1 MLDSTHGSIA
11 LLLCLSEDA
20 LRAQRIADA
29 LADRPEPARDATLY
43 WTLQHCDSIDAL
55 LAALPDGDAILV
67 DLRDPLPVLQQLT
80 GTELP
85 CIVVAQDESPSSLRA
100 LIDAGADE
108 YLPDSMLTP
117 LLLERTLRLR
127 DRNRAVQARSDYLA
141 QFDVL
146 TGLPNG
152 KQFERQLEHALHGAE
167 RHDRRLGIV
176 SLVLDDFPKL
186 AARLGQEGTEA
197 LLLVIAE
204 RLSGCLRRSDLVARA
219 HHEEFLL
226 MLECGNDL
234 ADVAFTAD
242 KLLQVIH
249 APLDERVALP
259 AITASMGVAVFPL
272 AGTSPSELLREARAA
287 RAEVVREGG
296 GDFRFYDAELEV
308 VSRQSVL
315 IEEALQGA
323 AERGELSLRFQPR
336 IDLVSGAISGA
347 EVLLRWDSPRF
358 GPVSP
363 ERFIPLAEAS
373 GAIGR
378 IGAWVLAHALTQ
390 ARHWLDAGL
399 EVRLGVNISAG
410 EFGGEDFSDRV
421 ARALDR
427 AGVPASV
434 LELELTERV
443 FVANVAGHRQLFDD
457 LNALGV
463 GLAVDDFGIGYSSLS
478 YLKHFPVH
486 ALKIDQSFVDALPGA
501 ADDAAIVRA
510 VIALGHALDLRVV
523 AEGVEND
530 AQLRFLRD
538 AGCDEVQGYLFG
550 SPCGAADFTERL
562 QRGVLPDA

>member
-1 MLDSTHGSIA
+1 MLESEHPSTA
-11 LLLCLSEDA
+11 VLLCLCEDPQ
-20 LRAQRIADA
+20 RAERIARM
-29 LADRPEPARDATLY
+29 LADRPEPAREATLL
-43 WTLQHCDSIDAL
+43 WSSMHCATLDAL
-55 LAALPDGDAILV
+55 FAALPDGDAILIDV
-67 DLRDPLPVLQQLT
+67 RDPVPVLELLV

-85 CIVVAQDESPSSLRA
+85 CIAIAQDDAPATLRA
-100 LIDAGADE
+100 LIKAGADE
-108 YLPDSMLTP
+108 YLPDVALTP

-127 DRNRAVQARSDYLA
+127 DRNRALRARSDYLA

-152 KQFERQLEHALHGAE
+152 KQFERQLEHALHGAG
-167 RHDRRLGIV
+167 RHERRLGIA
-176 SLVLDDFPKL
+176 SLVLDDFPAL
-186 AARLGQEGTEA
+186 AATLGQDGTEA
-197 LLLVIAE
+197 LLVTIGE

-226 MLECGNDL
+226 MLECGGDL
-234 ADVAFTAD
+234 ADLAFTAD
-242 KLLQVIH
+242 KLLLAMH
-249 APLDERVALP
+249 APLDDRFAVP
-259 AITASMGVAVFPL
+259 AITASIGIAVFPL
-272 AGTSPSELLREARAA
+272 AGTATPELLREARAA
-287 RAEVVREGG
+287 RSEVVRAGG

-308 VSRQSVL
+308 VSRRGML

-336 IDLVSGAISGA
+336 VDLVSGAITGA

-358 GPVSP
+358 GQISP
-363 ERFIPLAEAS
+363 ERFIPIAEGS

-378 IGAWVLAHALTQ
+378 IGAWVLERSLED
-390 ARHWLDAGL
+390 ARRWIDAGL
-399 EVRLGVNISAG
+399 EVRLGVNVSAG
-410 EFGGEDFSDRV
+410 EFSGDDFGNRV

-427 AGVPASV
+427 ARVPARL

-486 ALKIDQSFVDALPGA
+486 ALKIDRSFVDELPGA

-510 VIALGHALDLRVV
+510 VIALGHALELRVV
-523 AEGVEND
+523 AEGVENE

-538 AGCDEVQGYLFG
+538 AGCDEAQGFLFG
-550 SPCGAADFTERL
+550 SPCDSKDFTDMLR
-562 QRGVLPDA
+562 RGSLLDR